1 MLSAKDP
8 PPTIKIAMLI
18 GLVYAAG
25 PIAIG
30 LGYLSVGALFIIFPS
45 PQEEAGLLRDGLLL
59 IGSAYFAV
67 GTAILLADLV
77 LAWGIN
83 GGSIV
88 GWLLG
93 LLALG
98 GGLLFDVPNT
108 IGKPWWVGLN
118 AQRLVSHDSTGP
130 DPLTWIAAA
139 ISPDVHIVLLASIAV
154 MLLWPPTL
162 RWLFSR
168 RSGTGLPRQG
178 RRLPQPRS
186 R

>member
-1 MLSAKDP
+1 MLSGKDP
-8 PPTIKIAMLI
+8 PPTIKIAMLL
-18 GLVYAAG
+18 GLMYAAG
-25 PIAIG
+25 PMAIG
-30 LGYLSVGALFIIFPS
+30 LGYVGLGVLFLIVPS

-59 IGSAYFAV
+59 IGGVFFAI

-88 GWLLG
+88 GWLLA
-93 LLALG
+93 LLTLS
-98 GGLLFDVPNT
+98 GGLWFDLPNT

-118 AQRLVSHDSTGP
+118 AQRLVSHDSTGT

-154 MLLWPPTL
+154 TLLWPSTL
-162 RWLFSR
+162 RWLFSPQ
-168 RSGTGLPRQG
+168 SGRGLPRQG
-178 RRLPQPRS
+178 RRLPQPRN